1 MLSNSCHCNGEHQAP
16 EKNQTLLQD
25 LVLLQTQL
33 LT

>member
-1 MLSNSCHCNGEHQAP
+1 MSLQWGHQAP